1 MNTIE
6 NSVKLNI
13 DKSKI
18 RKDFALYVSQ
28 SILAMIGFSAYILAD
43 TYFVANGIG
52 TMALA
57 GLNIA
62 LPIYSIILG
71 IGMLIS
77 VGGSTFFA
85 VVKARGEH
93 DLGNKIFTFAVT
105 IALVFGFF
113 FLFLGRTYAE

>member
-1 MNTIE
+1 
-6 NSVKLNI
+6 
-13 DKSKI
+13 
-18 RKDFALYVSQ
+18 
-28 SILAMIGFSAYILAD
+28 MIGFSAYILAD

-85 VVKARGEH
+85 VVKARGDH

-105 IALVFGFF
+105 IAVVFGFV
-113 FLFLGRTYAE
+113 FLFLGRTYAEKLAFIFGGDDVTAVSYTHLTLPTTPYV